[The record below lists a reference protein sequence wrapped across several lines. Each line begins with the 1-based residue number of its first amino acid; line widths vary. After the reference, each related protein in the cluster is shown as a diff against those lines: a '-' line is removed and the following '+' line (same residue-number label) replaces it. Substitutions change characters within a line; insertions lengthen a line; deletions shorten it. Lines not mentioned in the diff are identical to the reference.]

1 MEEELSE
8 EEGTFSGRPDLDQ
21 VAALVDDL
29 EQAPWVS
36 WGLWGDEE
44 ELQFTRLR
52 IQAGQFDQ
60 AESGYLTQSQPPDTA
75 AIRLQRAL
83 SRLLGRG

>member
-1 MEEELSE
+1 MDDELSD
-8 EEGTFSGRPDLDQ
+8 EEGFVSGRPDLDQ

-36 WGLWGDEE
+36 WGLWGEEE
-44 ELQFTRLR
+44 ELITRLR
-52 IQAGQFDQ
+52 IQGGEFDR
-60 AESGYLTQSQPPDTA
+60 ADSSYLTQSQPPDTP

-83 SRLLGRG
+83 SQLLGRG

>member
-1 MEEELSE
+1 MDEDLPE
-8 EEGTFSGRPDLDQ
+8 EEGVFSGRPDLDQ

-36 WGLWGDEE
+36 WGLWGEE
-44 ELQFTRLR
+44 EEISFTRLR
-52 IQAGQFDQ
+52 IQAGEFDK
-60 AESGYLTQSQPPDTA
+60 AESTYLTQSQPPDTA